1 LLEIEGGRTL
11 FEVGDQCEGL
21 GLVVEGCVRVS
32 CVSESGRELVLYRV
46 RPGQTCTITA
56 SCILTD
62 RPFPAIGSI
71 EEDTSALFIPTNGFR
86 FLLAE
91 SPPFRDFVFNIFTER
106 VDHLM
111 ELVNEVAFNRL
122 DARIVAKLIELGP
135 VIALTHQQLA
145 DEVGSTREMV
155 SRILES
161 LADRG
166 SLRLGRKRIEVLDP
180 EALRSDFG
188 S

>member
-1 LLEIEGGRTL
+1 
-11 FEVGDQCEGL
+11 
-21 GLVVEGCVRVS
+21 
-32 CVSESGRELVLYRV
+32 
-46 RPGQTCTITA
+46 
-56 SCILTD
+56 
-62 RPFPAIGSI
+62 
-71 EEDTSALFIPTNGFR
+71 
-86 FLLAE
+86 
-91 SPPFRDFVFNIFTER
+91 VFNIFTER